1 MGKLS
6 SKDLKSDNL
15 KGSQWIGIV
24 EDNLDDLFE
33 GRCKIRVLGKMDQRQ
48 DPEDPQSA
56 YVMPT
61 ASLPWARPSVA
72 S

>member
-48 DPEDPQSA
+48 DPKDPQSA
-56 YVMPT
+56 YVMPERLRH
-61 ASLPWARPSVA
+61 SNY
-72 S
+72 